1 VTQRERQV
9 ARVLVSSGGT
19 NNQIAGELGCAPA
32 TVRQHVQKILTITG
46 MGTRTELAM
55 RIMHDGKLLSE
66 VMEVTK

>member
-9 ARVLVSSGGT
+9 ARVLISSGGT

-32 TVRQHVQKILTITG
+32 TIRQYVQRILNSTG

-55 RIMHDGKLLSE
+55 KIMRDEKLLCE